1 MQIAPRAHSCGGK
14 CKSSRRWA
22 LRLHPRRHRPHR
34 SLDPRQT
41 FCQSG
46 GHAKQRRRATTTN
59 FLSGPACKRAHAIYL
74 PRRSCNIVKPPT
86 KRRLSLSRTISPII
100 TRRARSR
107 DLFLPANGRVTSRTE
122 ANQAAKQQTAL
133 DLIRLFRRVSSQQ
146 LLQQLHCALHV
157 RSLQPVAATRRRSK
171 SHELRGRPEPI
182 FVPVSIRASD
192 KQHNPTQ
199 NIQHPID
206 EKEEL

>member
-1 MQIAPRAHSCGGK
+1 MQISPRAHSCGGK

-34 SLDPRQT
+34 SFDPRQT

-74 PRRSCNIVKPPT
+74 PRSSCNIVKPPT

-107 DLFLPANGRVTSRTE
+107 DLFFPANGRVTYRSQPGSETTNCTRPHPPLPQSFEPTTPPATALRASRAIASTGRGDATTEQKPRAPRPSRTHLRPR
-122 ANQAAKQQTAL
+122 QHPHFRQT
-133 DLIRLFRRVSSQQ
+133 
-146 LLQQLHCALHV
+146 
-157 RSLQPVAATRRRSK
+157 T
-171 SHELRGRPEPI
+171 
-182 FVPVSIRASD
+182 
-192 KQHNPTQ
+192 QHNTKNATP
-199 NIQHPID
+199 N
-206 EKEEL
+206 